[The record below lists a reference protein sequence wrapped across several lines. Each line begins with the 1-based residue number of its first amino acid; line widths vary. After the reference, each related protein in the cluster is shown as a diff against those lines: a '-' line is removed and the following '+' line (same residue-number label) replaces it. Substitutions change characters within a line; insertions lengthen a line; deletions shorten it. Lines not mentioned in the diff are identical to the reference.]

1 MKKNSNRLIRINQE
15 VKHDLTTILREDI
28 KDPRVSPLTSIV
40 KVDVTADLKFC
51 KVYVSVM
58 GDEFAQKETIEGLK
72 SSAGHIRSELAHRT
86 NLRNTPQLSFI
97 LDHSIEYGVE
107 ISALIDKVV
116 QTDQQNELEADLKTD
131 KIESEIEEVD
141 TKEDKEV
148 NE

>member
-15 VKHDLTTILREDI
+15 VMHDLTTILREDL
-28 KDPRVSPLTSIV
+28 KDPRVSPLTSVV
-40 KVDVTADLKFC
+40 KVDTTADLKFC

-58 GDEFAQKETIEGLK
+58 GKEREQKDTMEGLK

-86 NLRNTPQLSFI
+86 NLRNTPQLSFV

-116 QTDQQNELEADLKTD
+116 RHDEDEA
-131 KIESEIEEVD
+131 
-141 TKEDKEV
+141 
-148 NE
+148 

>member
-15 VKHDLTTILREDI
+15 VMHDLTNILREDL
-28 KDPRVSPLTSIV
+28 KDPRVSPLTSVV
-40 KVDVTADLKFC
+40 KVDTTADLKFC

-58 GDEFAQKETIEGLK
+58 GEEREQKDTMEGLK

-86 NLRNTPQLSFI
+86 NLRNTPQLSFV

-116 QTDQQNELEADLKTD
+116 RHDEDEA
-131 KIESEIEEVD
+131 
-141 TKEDKEV
+141 
-148 NE
+148 

>member
-15 VKHDLTTILREDI
+15 VMHDLTNILREDL
-28 KDPRVSPLTSIV
+28 KDPRVSPLTSVV
-40 KVDVTADLKFC
+40 KVDTTADLKFC

-58 GDEFAQKETIEGLK
+58 GEEREQKDTMEGLK

-116 QTDQQNELEADLKTD
+116 RHDEDEA
-131 KIESEIEEVD
+131 
-141 TKEDKEV
+141 
-148 NE
+148 